1 MDIKTKAIVD
11 DYINKVNGVCLILLE
26 GINLQENLSLRTKW
40 DFFEYRSKVRKME
53 FVINGITYR
62 LHGKGCFAFGDDLFL
77 NWNFGYRSRWCG
89 IDPWLLGMTL
99 KQNNS
104 NQKEYFDGELLKKAC
119 ELAVK
124 EGEMFEKGG
133 LYHYTIVKE
142 DTFIPQFPE
151 DYDTITIEYFDNK
164 WSIPR
169 SKIIDRFLRKS
180 NRICNQIYINK
191 NSYILKF
198 FLEGRVIYSLPYDDI
213 NYPESAIKIMSDEI
227 IKSLNR

>member
-1 MDIKTKAIVD
+1 MDIKTKAIID
-11 DYINKVNGVCLILLE
+11 DYLNKVDSACLILLE
-26 GINLQENLSLRTKW
+26 GINLQENKSLRNKW
-40 DFFEYRSKVRKME
+40 DFFEYISKARKME

-62 LHGKGCFAFGDDLFL
+62 LHGKGCFAFCDDLFL

-99 KQNNS
+99 KQNNC

-133 LYHYTIVKE
+133 LYYYTIAKK
-142 DTFIPQFPE
+142 DTFIPQFSE
-151 DYDTITIEYFDNK
+151 DYDTLTIEYFDDK

-180 NRICNQIYINK
+180 IWICNQIYLSK
-191 NSYILKF
+191 NSYMLKF
-198 FLEGRVIYSLPYDDI
+198 LLEGRVIYSLPYDDI

-227 IKSLNR
+227 IKSLDS